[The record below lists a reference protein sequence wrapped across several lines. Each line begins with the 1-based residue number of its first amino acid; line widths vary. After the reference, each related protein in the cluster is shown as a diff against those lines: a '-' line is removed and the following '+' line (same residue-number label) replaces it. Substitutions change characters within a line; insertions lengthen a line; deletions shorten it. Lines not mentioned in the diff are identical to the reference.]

1 MPINQAQAR
10 NEDMNHRDNLWLND
24 HGSKEVEARL
34 REETQ
39 GQGSS
44 QDADDTSLAPPD
56 GGLWAWLC
64 GESHVT
70 ITAYMSN

>member
-1 MPINQAQAR
+1 MSVHQAHIKNENINH
-10 NEDMNHRDNLWLND
+10 MDNLWLND
-24 HGSKEVEARL
+24 HGSKEVELRP

-39 GQGSS
+39 GQGIP

-70 ITAYMSN
+70 ITAHMSN